1 VAVQE
6 AGSGPVSGTLIYVH
20 GANTDPRGATDQN
33 TRISA
38 VLGTPPWGGSV
49 VFRPLNWRQ
58 VMPINVG
65 DWEAAIPSTSGWARV
80 TDIGVFAFRAIG
92 YWFLFPLLFV
102 VGAPPFRVPALA
114 LTVLGLA
121 IGYARYYV
129 EARDRRAGV
138 IKRVGP
144 QLLSDVLA
152 YLRYRDAVFA
162 LLDEAKAQATQ
173 KPIVMMG
180 LSLGGIMLVDYLADP
195 DNAAGVDALVTVGSQ
210 APLVYSFDVLPNIRP
225 VPVPGSAPPSFTPSR
240 VPFTPWV
247 NIYSWLDH
255 LSFVAGPVFEG
266 VAGIEDNRVAGERMF
281 PASHSEYWKISA
293 TWVHLRGVFQ
303 AAARAAEPEADR
315 SS

>member
-1 VAVQE
+1 MN
-6 AGSGPVSGTLIYVH
+6 GTLIYVH

-33 TRISA
+33 ARISES
-38 VLGTPPWGGSV
+38 LGAQPWGGSV
-49 VFRPLNWRQ
+49 AFRPLNWRQ

-65 DWEAAIPSTSGWARV
+65 DWEAAIPSTSGWTRV

-92 YWFLFPLLFV
+92 YWFLFPLIFV
-102 VGAPPFRVPALA
+102 VSVPPFRVPMLA
-114 LTVLGLA
+114 LTGVGLA
-121 IGYARYYV
+121 IGYARYYI
-129 EARDRRAGV
+129 EARDQRAGV

-195 DNAAGVDALVTVGSQ
+195 DNAAGVDTLVTVGSQ
-210 APLVYSFDVLPNIRP
+210 GPLVYSFDVLPNIRP
-225 VPVPGSAPPSFTPSR
+225 VPVPGSNPPSFKPSR
-240 VPFTPWV
+240 APFTPWI

-266 VAGIEDNRVAGERMF
+266 VAGIEDHRVAGEKMF
-281 PASHSEYWKISA
+281 PASHSEYWNIPA
-293 TWVHLRGVFQ
+293 TWLHLRDAFQ
-303 AAARAAEPEADR
+303 MGARPAESAADG